1 MTASMVSSGV
11 VETREL
17 FDLSG
22 RTALVT
28 GGGRGIGRHMAIGL
42 AEAGA
47 EVIVVSRKLDA
58 CQEVAAEIEKAGGRA
73 LALRCD
79 VSDSG
84 EIDSLVASLSTD
96 APRIDVLVNNAA
108 MVWAAPTLEYPLEGW
123 DRVFDLNV
131 RGLFYLSQQIGR
143 RMAEAGGGSI
153 IHVASISAWRGA
165 PDSEQPVVAYNASKG
180 AVLAL
185 TIDMAVKL
193 AEHGVRV
200 NAIAPG
206 PFLTDMMNHIRHDEE
221 RLRSYVQGLPLQRAG
236 QQDDIK
242 GVVVFLASEA
252 SRFITGQ
259 TIVVDGGLMA
269 IGPPQGPRPR

>member
-1 MTASMVSSGV
+1 VQ
-11 VETREL
+11 TREL

-28 GGGRGIGRHMAIGL
+28 GGGRGMGRHMAIGL

-47 EVIVVSRKLDA
+47 DVIVVSRKLDA
-58 CQEVAAEIEKAGGRA
+58 CQDVADEIQKAGGRA
-73 LALRCD
+73 VALSAD
-79 VSDSG
+79 LSESA
-84 EIDSLVASLSTD
+84 EIDSLVARLSTEV
-96 APRIDVLVNNAA
+96 PRIDVLVNNAA
-108 MVWAAPTLEYPLEGW
+108 RAWAAPTLEYPLEAW

-143 RMAEAGGGSI
+143 RMAEAGSGSI
-153 IHVASISAWRGA
+153 IQIASISAWRGA

-180 AVLAL
+180 AVVAL

-221 RLRSYVQGLPLQRAG
+221 GLRRYEQSLPLARAG
-236 QQDDIK
+236 QEDDIK

-252 SRFITGQ
+252 SRFVTGQ
-259 TIVVDGGLMA
+259 TIVVDGGLTA
-269 IGPPQGPRPR
+269 VGPPQGLQPG

>member
-1 MTASMVSSGV
+1 VQ
-11 VETREL
+11 TREL

-28 GGGRGIGRHMAIGL
+28 GGGRGMGRHMAIGL

-58 CQEVAAEIEKAGGRA
+58 CQNVADEIQKAGGRA
-73 LALRCD
+73 VALSAD
-79 VSDSG
+79 LSESA
-84 EIDSLVASLSTD
+84 EIDSLVARLSTEL
-96 APRIDVLVNNAA
+96 PRVDVLVNNAA
-108 MVWAAPTLEYPLEGW
+108 RVWAAPTLEYPLEAW

-153 IHVASISAWRGA
+153 IQVASISAWRGA
-165 PDSEQPVVAYNASKG
+165 PDSEQPVIAYNASKG
-180 AVLAL
+180 AVVAL

-221 RLRSYVQGLPLQRAG
+221 RLRRYEQSLPLARSG
-236 QQDDIK
+236 MEDDIK

-259 TIVVDGGLMA
+259 TIVVDGGLTA
-269 IGPPQGPRPR
+269 VGPPQGPQPV

>member
-1 MTASMVSSGV
+1 MVSSGSV
-11 VETREL
+11 QTREL

-28 GGGRGIGRHMAIGL
+28 GGGRGMGRHMAIGL

-58 CQEVAAEIEKAGGRA
+58 CQEVADEIQKAGGRA
-73 LALRCD
+73 VALSAD
-79 VSDSG
+79 LSESA
-84 EIDSLVASLSTD
+84 EIDSLVARLSTE

-108 MVWAAPTLEYPLEGW
+108 RAWAAPTLEYPLEAW

-143 RMAEAGGGSI
+143 RMAEAGSGSI
-153 IHVASISAWRGA
+153 IQIASISAWRGA

-180 AVLAL
+180 AVVAL

-221 RLRSYVQGLPLQRAG
+221 RLRRYEQSLPLARAG
-236 QQDDIK
+236 LEDDIK
-242 GVVVFLASEA
+242 GVAVFLASEA

-259 TIVVDGGLMA
+259 TIVVDGGLTA
-269 IGPPQGPRPR
+269 VGPPQGPQPD